1 MNIIETPLPDVV
13 LLEPKVLGDER
24 GYFMETYSL
33 SRYMTQGIT
42 LPFVQDN
49 ESFSRRGILRGL
61 HYQLKQPQG
70 KLVRVEQGEVYDVAL
85 DIRVGSPTFGQWHG
99 VLLSGENKRQFY
111 VPPGFAHGFCVLS
124 ETATF
129 LYKCTDYY
137 APGDEYGILW
147 NDPDLKIDWPIGQ
160 SPLLSEK
167 DNVLPCLKAV
177 DPQFL
182 PSFNG

>member
-99 VLLSGENKRQFY
+99 VFLSGENKRQFY

>member
-13 LLEPKVLGDER
+13 LLEPKVFGDER

-167 DNVLPCLKAV
+167 DSVLPCLKAV
-177 DPQFL
+177 EPQFL
-182 PSFNG
+182 PSFKG

>member
-1 MNIIETPLPDVV
+1 MNIIETPISDLV
-13 LLEPKVLGDER
+13 LLEPKVFGDKR
-24 GYFMETYSL
+24 GYFLETYS
-33 SRYMTQGIT
+33 SQKYQEAGIA

-70 KLVRVEQGEVYDVAL
+70 KLVRVGEGEVFDVAL

-137 APGDEYGILW
+137 APGDEYGVLW
-147 NDPDLKIDWPIGQ
+147 NDSDLDINWPL
-160 SPLLSEK
+160 SSEPLLSEK
-167 DNVLPCLKAV
+167 DAILPTLKAI
-177 DPQFL
+177 DPQYL
-182 PSFNG
+182 PKFEG